1 MSLRSNGDIKCVVFL
16 IYLGIVDPKCKIKFK
31 QIQLFWVVKT
41 KIIKLLK
48 LVSVIEIKLK

>member
-1 MSLRSNGDIKCVVFL
+1 MRSNGDIKCVVFL
-16 IYLGIVDPKCKIKFK
+16 IYLGIDPKFKIKFK

>member
-1 MSLRSNGDIKCVVFL
+1 MRSNGDIKCVVFI
-16 IYLGIVDPKCKIKFK
+16 IYLGIVDPKFKIKFK